1 MSSTTNYNKEVDN
14 NNTNNNNHTNNHH
27 TNNYHT
33 NYNDT
38 NYEYIFNNTNN
49 NITANNDFWVND
61 VIYATNLWQKINNF
75 FTKKRSI
82 NSFLNEKARISTCF
96 DQIFCSLTEFKV

>member
-27 TNNYHT
+27 TNYD
-33 NYNDT
+33 DT
-38 NYEYIFNNTNN
+38 NHEYIFNNTNN

-75 FTKKRSI
+75 FTKKTQHQ
-82 NSFLNEKARISTCF
+82 F
-96 DQIFCSLTEFKV
+96 IFKRKSKNFNLFWSNILLTNWI